1 MRYLTL
7 FKGGSPNLPDTL
19 YIYADNPTAY
29 RTKVAQY
36 LHSNYQT
43 IVPDTFQISNNNLTL
58 ANNSENRGITY
69 IIEFDTEDTD
79 YLRCY
84 FVDDVIERSRLLLFN
99 LSLDIFGTY
108 ISKMQYLY
116 FTCERTSVSLFN
128 SHIECGN
135 VLSDGQEVTPLKSTT
150 FDKWSSSLMVVLYV
164 TLKRTDAFSNPSITT
179 LPLAFELSKLKS
191 AFDTAVKGNYSNSND
206 IPTILSEV
214 LGSITEISGGFL
226 GTEHYQVTINNAY
239 LIPSEFINDIA
250 HSIENSMIIT
260 AKTNLVTNPLEIACN
275 TLKTMKKTISL
286 TIPSSISKYKKHYIG
301 TYLSNIEI
309 PLYVN
314 TSLMKAYVNCSISKG
329 ALQIEIE
336 YGNATK
342 DITSAFAFVATNNNI
357 EAESLSRISNFIGLI
372 ASGATAVGGAMTG
385 NPLAVIGGGASF
397 ATSAMGAINAYNQ
410 KPPKT
415 NTSTSADINYLWQY
429 GAVADR
435 PLTYPIVIV
444 SYEPEDDIAIS
455 TALYGAPCNDVGT
468 DIRQYIINGTP
479 IFPNSK
485 IDFTFVK
492 GRFTDMKGIP
502 KTAVNVIQSAF
513 DGGIKILR

>member
-7 FKGGSPNLPDTL
+7 FKGGCPNLPDTI
-19 YIYADNPTAY
+19 YIFADNTTSY
-29 RTKVAQY
+29 RNKVAQY
-36 LHSNYQT
+36 LLSNYQT
-43 IVPDTFQISNNNLTL
+43 VTPDTYQITNNVLTL
-58 ANNSENRGITY
+58 ANNSDYRDITY
-69 IIEFDTEDTD
+69 IIEHDNENAD

-84 FVDDVIERSRLLLFN
+84 FVDDVIERSGLLLLN

-108 ISKMQYLY
+108 ISKMRYLY

-128 SHIECGN
+128 SHIEAGN
-135 VLSDGQEVTPLKSTT
+135 VLSSGQEVTPIKTT
-150 FDKWSSSLMVVLYV
+150 TYDKWSSSLMVVLYV

-179 LPLAFELSKLKS
+179 LPLAFDLSRLKS
-191 AFDTAVKGNYSNSND
+191 AFDQAVNGSYNNSND

-226 GTEHYQVTINNAY
+226 GSEHYQVTLNNAY
-239 LIPSEFINDIA
+239 LIPTEFINDIA

-260 AKTNLVTNPLEIACN
+260 SKTNLVTNTLSIACN
-275 TLKTMKKTISL
+275 TLKTMKKTLSL
-286 TIPSSISKYKKHYIG
+286 SIPSTLSKFKKHYIG

-314 TSLMKAYVNCSISKG
+314 TSLVKAYVNCSISKG

-342 DITSAFAFVATNNNI
+342 DITNAFAFVSTNNNI
-357 EAESLSRISNFIGLI
+357 EAESLSRMSNFIGLI

-397 ATSAMGAINAYNQ
+397 ATSAMGVVNTYNQ

-435 PLTYPIVIV
+435 PLTYPIVII
-444 SYEPEDDIAIS
+444 SYEVEDDTGIT
-455 TALYGAPCNDVGT
+455 TALNGAPCNDVE
-468 DIRQYIINGTP
+468 INIQNIISGEP

-485 IDFTFVK
+485 IDFTFMK

-513 DGGIKILR
+513 DSGIKILR

>member
-7 FKGGSPNLPDTL
+7 FKGGCPNLPDTI
-19 YIYADNPTAY
+19 YIYADTTTAY

-36 LHSNYQT
+36 LLSNYQSIT
-43 IVPDTFQISNNNLTL
+43 PDTYQITNNVLTL
-58 ANNSENRGITY
+58 ANNSDYRDITY
-69 IIEFDTEDTD
+69 IIEYDNENAD

-84 FVDDVIERSRLLLFN
+84 FVDDVIERSGLFLFN

-108 ISKMQYLY
+108 ISKMRYLY
-116 FTCERTSVSLFN
+116 FSCERTSASLFN

-135 VLSDGQEVTPLKSTT
+135 VQPDAQKVTPIKTT
-150 FDKWSSSLMVVLYV
+150 TYEKWSSSLMVVLFV

-179 LPLAFELSKLKS
+179 LPLAFDLSRLKS
-191 AFDTAVKGNYSNSND
+191 AFDQAVNGSYSNSND

-226 GTEHYQVTINNAY
+226 GSENYQVTLNNAY
-239 LIPSEFINDIA
+239 LIPTEFLNPFPY
-250 HSIENSMIIT
+250 SIENSMIIHS
-260 AKTNLVTNPLEIACN
+260 KTNLASNTLNIACN

-286 TIPSSISKYKKHYIG
+286 TIPSSLSKYKKHYIG

-314 TSLMKAYVNCSISKG
+314 TSIMKAYVNCAISKG

-357 EAESLSRISNFIGLI
+357 EAESLSRMSNFIGLI

-397 ATSAMGAINAYNQ
+397 ATSAMGVVNTYNQ

-435 PLTYPIVIV
+435 PLTYPIVII
-444 SYEPEDDIAIS
+444 SYEVEDDTGIT

-468 DIRQYIINGTP
+468 NIQNIIRGEP

-485 IDFTFVK
+485 IDFTFIK

-513 DGGIKILR
+513 DGGIKVLR